1 MGLVKMKHKQVVIL
15 IERLGKLN
23 QNTFGEGLQHGFAK
37 TACMKLVESV
47 TKRRMDTKETMN
59 RINYA
64 ILWDVVQV
72 WQVHGDCQ
80 TLEKSG
86 F

>member
-15 IERLGKLN
+15 VEHLSKLN

-47 TKRRMDTKETMN
+47 SQSVSQPASQPASRSVSHQ
-59 RINYA
+59 A
-64 ILWDVVQV
+64 A
-72 WQVHGDCQ
+72 HGHERDD
-80 TLEKSG
+80 EPH
-86 F
+86 